1 MQINVQGNKLTS
13 PVYVEVQG
21 HQNINHSGLLEQIT
35 VLLIVQE
42 SAADAHNLPLH
53 FFSHGFPT
61 TSSLILATGRRQQ
74 PSQTSL
80 STVTPYPETER
91 HFKLRFRLRTNKNSF
106 LKDYEI
112 QSTHASS
119 LSESVLYVTWMRL
132 WVVFKYSYVFTGP
145 GAPIPLMQWKKNP

>member
-1 MQINVQGNKLTS
+1 MQINVQANKLTS

-42 SAADAHNLPLH
+42 SVADAHNLPLH

-61 TSSLILATGRRQQ
+61 TSSVILATGRMQQ

-91 HFKLRFRLRTNKNSF
+91 YFKLGFRLRTNKNSF

-112 QSTHASS
+112 QPTRASR
-119 LSESVLYVTWMRL
+119 LSESVLYVAWMRL
-132 WVVFKYSYVFTGP
+132 WAVFKYRYIFIGP
-145 GAPIPLMQWKKNP
+145 GAPIPLMGGKKT